1 MNRPVEGALAVEVR
15 NLSKRFPGTVALS
28 GVGLGIERGEIHA
41 LCGGNGS
48 GKSTLIK
55 ILAGIHQGEPGG
67 EVEIE
72 GETTAAEHTSPTTA
86 HRAGVRVVHQDLG
99 VFQDLT
105 VAENLCLG
113 RGFERGFGGR
123 IRWGAVERRAQALID
138 RFEIPAT
145 PSTHLSVLPP
155 AVQTQIA
162 IARALQDQGEQHSGV
177 LILDEPT
184 TALPRHEVD
193 LLFAALRR
201 YATLGQSIIFI
212 SHRLDEV
219 LALSDRV
226 SVLRDGA
233 LVGTWQTRELTEDSL
248 IHHIV
253 GRELDR
259 VFPPMPPVTDDRAVL
274 EVTGLSVGPLQQ
286 VDLTVRRGEVVGV
299 AGLLGS
305 GRSELLRAVFGDL
318 EPRAGRVVIDGRER
332 GIARPAD
339 AMAAGVALIPEDRA
353 ASAAFLNESITANMT
368 VAVLKSYWRRLV
380 LRGRAMDLDAVDLVE
395 EFGIKVSSVDREIQ
409 TLSGGN
415 QQKVIL
421 ARWLR
426 RKPCLLL
433 LDEPTQ
439 GVDVGARADIY
450 QLVRGLVADG
460 AAALVVASDFEE
472 LAHVCDRVVVLRNGV
487 SVDEVAGPELSAQRL
502 SELIY
507 ARSGDDISNLN

>member
-1 MNRPVEGALAVEVR
+1 VR

-28 GVGLGIERGEIHA
+28 GVDLAIERGEIHA

-67 EVEIE
+67 AVVIE
-72 GETTAAEHTSPTTA
+72 GEAVAAEETTATTA

-113 RGFERGFGGR
+113 RGFELGFGGR
-123 IRWGAVERRAQALID
+123 IRWRAVKRRAQALID
-138 RFEIPAT
+138 RFEIPAS
-145 PSTHLSVLPP
+145 PATHLSALAP

-162 IARALQDQGEQHSGV
+162 IARALQDQGEQHSGL

-201 YATLGQSIIFI
+201 YAELGQSIIFI

-219 LALSDRV
+219 LVLSDRV

-233 LVGTWQTRELTEDSL
+233 LVGTWRTSGLSEDSL
-248 IHHIV
+248 IQHIV
-253 GRELDR
+253 GREIEG
-259 VFPPMPPVTDDRAVL
+259 VFPPMPPVTDGRAVL
-274 EVTGLSVGPLQQ
+274 EVRGLSVGPLQH

-318 EPRAGRVVIDGRER
+318 KPRAGTVAIDGNDRPV
-332 GIARPAD
+332 ARPSD
-339 AMAAGVALIPEDRA
+339 AMARGVALIPEDRA
-353 ASAAFLNESITANMT
+353 AAAAFLNESVTANMT
-368 VAVLKSYWRRLV
+368 VAVLKSYWRRLL
-380 LRGRAMDLDAVDLVE
+380 LRGRAMDRDAVDLVE
-395 EFGIKVSSVDREIQ
+395 EFGIKVSSVNREIQ

-426 RKPCLLL
+426 RKPSLLL

-450 QLVRGLVADG
+450 QLVRGLVSDG

-472 LAHVCDRVVVLRNGV
+472 LAHVCDRVVVLRDGV
-487 SVDEVAGPELSAQRL
+487 SVDEVAGAELSAQRL